1 MTKKEQIPAD
11 AALIRVKGQFQ
22 PGKSG
27 NPKGRTPGTRNR
39 STLAAF
45 ETIRGSAGA
54 LAQVA
59 IDAAMQGDL
68 GALKLCL
75 ERILPVCRDMP
86 IEITLPKITK
96 LKDLTTFTAALL
108 DGVSEG
114 LVGAG
119 EAEKLSRIADV
130 YKNVVQATNFEE
142 RIAQLEAAADI
153 KKRR

>member
-1 MTKKEQIPAD
+1 
-11 AALIRVKGQFQ
+11 
-22 PGKSG
+22 
-27 NPKGRTPGTRNR
+27 
-39 STLAAF
+39 
-45 ETIRGSAGA
+45 
-54 LAQVA
+54 
-59 IDAAMQGDL
+59 
-68 GALKLCL
+68 
-75 ERILPVCRDMP
+75 MP

-142 RIAQLEAAADI
+142 RITQLEAQANI
-153 KKRR
+153 KRR

>member
-1 MTKKEQIPAD
+1 MKEKEQIPAD
-11 AALIRVKGQFQ
+11 AVSNRLKGKFA

-27 NPKGRTPGTRNR
+27 NPKGRTPGTRNK

-59 IDAAMQGDL
+59 VDAAMQGDL

-114 LVGAG
+114 LVGCG

-142 RIAQLEAAADI
+142 RIAQLEAQANI
-153 KKRR
+153 KRR